1 MKAWLKSDIHLSND
15 RLRSSRIDVSI
26 IDWTLM
32 FHTVKQ
38 LKYHAVNLIIHLAC
52 VMILQCPRNKTR
64 GTNGKALL
72 SERLASVH

>member
-15 RLRSSRIDVSI
+15 RLRSPRIYVSI

-38 LKYHAVNLIIHLAC
+38 LKYHAVNLITHLLC

-64 GTNGKALL
+64 GSNGKALL
-72 SERLASVH
+72 SGRLAGVY